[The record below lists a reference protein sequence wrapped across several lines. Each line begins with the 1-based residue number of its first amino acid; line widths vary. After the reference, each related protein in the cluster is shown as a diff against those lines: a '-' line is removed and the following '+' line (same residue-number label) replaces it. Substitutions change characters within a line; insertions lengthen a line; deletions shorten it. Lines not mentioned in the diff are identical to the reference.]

1 MFNNTKL
8 AKREKFSRRITLSVD
23 DVWCL
28 RDVPVL
34 QFAQKYF
41 TVDFDL
47 SVSTKSFKICI
58 KCKRW
63 SDNEIANYY
72 LLFLQLYYF
81 YCSLSRNFPALLIFL
96 WNYFGRLPS
105 MCSTNVLY
113 WKCFAIIT
121 NWLNN
126 HDNLSVLLFI
136 CFNVLLI
143 CLKYVLCF

>member
-1 MFNNTKL
+1 MEESPSVWMMYNVSEMFL
-8 AKREKFSRRITLSVD
+8 YFSS
-23 DVWCL
+23 
-28 RDVPVL
+28 PK
-34 QFAQKYF
+34 KYF

-47 SVSTKSFKICI
+47 GVSLKICI

-81 YCSLSRNFPALLIFL
+81 CCSLSRNFLALLIFL
-96 WNYFGRLPS
+96 WNYLGRLPS

-143 CLKYVLCF
+143 CLKYVLCI